1 MKSLTIAP
9 PKKKQVRISEIIIPK
24 YQAIFNNR
32 TYKHII
38 LTSGRAGTKSSFA
51 GVRGIYQIVSD
62 SSGSVVVLRKR
73 HNKLRKTVYKEMLRG
88 INRLR
93 ISKKKFEITKSPM
106 EITYTKHGTTMY
118 FAGSDGIDDTKGII
132 DEDKPI
138 KLVILDELTEFF
150 DDGEGE
156 DELLN
161 IEATFARGNKGDFQM
176 IYLFN
181 PPKNP
186 NSDIMKWLTKMKQRP
201 DCIHI
206 HTDYRDVPAEW
217 LGPDLIQSAETLQ
230 SIDPRQYEW
239 VWLGKCVGIDEVIYY
254 MFSQSH
260 IDRPLANNNRFPVI
274 AIGGDYG
281 QQNATTFQAAGLD
294 MAHRKL
300 RGLNE
305 YYHSGRESGTQKAP
319 SEYAQD
325 FVRFAKELGEQY
337 GTENTRFYLFL
348 DPSAKG
354 LQEEIK
360 RACRMANVPVI
371 IRDAENDVKLGISRV
386 QKALTFHLFS
396 ISPKQENLIREFGV
410 YAYDTKSIEK
420 GKEEPVK
427 IDDHCADAARYLIM
441 GMWTKIKHWLPV
453 HERDE
458 AGE

>member
-1 MKSLTIAP
+1 M
-9 PKKKQVRISEIIIPK
+9 RISEIIIPK
-24 YQAIFNNR
+24 YHRIFNNK

-38 LTSGRAGTKSSFA
+38 LTSGRAGTKSSYA
-51 GVRGIYQIVSD
+51 AIKGIYQLVSD
-62 SSGSVVVLRKR
+62 ANGSVVVLRKR

-93 ISKKKFEITKSPM
+93 IPKNRFLITKSPM
-106 EITYTKHGTTMY
+106 EITYKKHGTTMY

-132 DEDKPI
+132 DEDNPI

-161 IEATFARGNKGDFQM
+161 ITATFARGNQGDFQM

-186 NSDIMKWLTKMKQRP
+186 NSDIVKWVHKMEKRS

-206 HTDYRDVPAEW
+206 HTDYRDVPPEW
-217 LGPDLIQSAETLQ
+217 LGPDLIQEAEALKEV
-230 SIDPRQYEW
+230 DERQYRW
-239 VWLGKCVGIDEVIYY
+239 VWLGDSIGVDEVIYY
-254 MFSQSH
+254 MFHSRH
-260 IDRPLANNNRFPVI
+260 MRDVPVPGKDRFSII

-294 MAHRKL
+294 MARRKL
-300 RGLNE
+300 RGLGE
-305 YYHSGRESGTQKAP
+305 YYHSGRETGTQRAP

-325 FVRFAKELGEQY
+325 FVQFVKELGRDY
-337 GTENTRFYLFL
+337 GTANVRFYLFL
-348 DPSAKG
+348 DPSAQG

-360 RACRMANVPVI
+360 RACRIANVPVI

-386 QKALTFHLFS
+386 QKALTFDLLNV
-396 ISPKQENLIREFGV
+396 SPTQENLIRELGV
-410 YAYDTKSIEK
+410 YAYDPKSIEK
-420 GKEEPVK
+420 GKEEPIK
-427 IDDHCADAARYLIM
+427 IEDHCADGLRYLIM
-441 GMWTKIKHWLPV
+441 GVWTKIKHWLPV
-453 HERDE
+453 GEQDEEKERRR
-458 AGE
+458 

>member
-1 MKSLTIAP
+1 MALKSSTTARS
-9 PKKKQVRISEIIIPK
+9 KKQVKISEIIIPK

-62 SSGSVVVLRKR
+62 ASGSVVVLRKR

-88 INRLR
+88 INRLG

-206 HTDYRDVPAEW
+206 HTDYRDVPADW
-217 LGPDLIQSAETLQ
+217 LGPDLIQSAKTLQ

-239 VWLGKCVGIDEVIYY
+239 VWLGKSIGIDEVIYY
-254 MFSQSH
+254 MFSQQH
-260 IDRPLANNNRFPVI
+260 IDRPLLNIDRFPVI

-305 YYHSGRESGTQKAP
+305 YYHSGRETGKQKAP
-319 SEYAQD
+319 SLYAKD
-325 FVRFAKELGEQY
+325 FVQFVQHLGEHY
-337 GTENTRFYLFL
+337 GTEGVRFYLFL
-348 DPSAKG
+348 DPSAEG

-360 RACRMANVPVI
+360 RACRNANIPI
-371 IRDAENDVKLGISRV
+371 AIRGAENDVKLGISRT
-386 QKALTFHLFS
+386 QKALTYQILTV
-396 ISPKQENLIREFGV
+396 SPRQENAIDEFGV
-410 YAYDTKSIEK
+410 YGWDPKSIER

-427 IDDHCADAARYLIM
+427 LDDHCMDAIRYMVM
-441 GMWTKIKHWLPV
+441 GMWKIIKKWLPLS
-453 HERDE
+453 EQEDQE
-458 AGE
+458 